1 MVHMYVGGFKDTFQ
15 KTSQIY
21 FVDIYALLV
30 GAKSVRPR

>member
-1 MVHMYVGGFKDTFQ
+1 MYVGGFKDTFQ

-30 GAKSVRPR
+30 GAKSGRGH